1 MKLSKG
7 LSEFER
13 GMHRVSQV
21 VSWAARI
28 TAVAT
33 ALLLTTDVLM
43 RLILDEAIK
52 GTVEIVGLAT
62 VVVAA
67 CSMPYTASENGH
79 LTISTLTEHFAPTS
93 RKIVNAIS
101 FLLGTGF
108 CGLVAWRMYTRAME
122 EAAMTIGR
130 RTAMAEIPYTPFMFL
145 ASFMFLLLA
154 LEFLVTAYDIASH
167 FSRKQPDAE
176 QPILDYD

>member
-7 LSEFER
+7 LSSFER

-21 VSWAARI
+21 VSWAARL

-43 RLILDEAIK
+43 RIFLDEAIK

-67 CSMPYTASENGH
+67 CSMPYTASERGH
-79 LTISTLTEHFAPTS
+79 LTISTLTEHFA
-93 RKIVNAIS
+93 KIPRLIINALS
-101 FLLGTGF
+101 FLLGAGF

-145 ASFMFLLLA
+145 ASIMFLLLA
-154 LEFLVTAYDIASH
+154 LEFLVTTCNIALYA
-167 FSRKQPDAE
+167 SRKHQDDE
-176 QPILDYD
+176 QPIID

>member
-1 MKLSKG
+1 MKLSER
-7 LSEFER
+7 LSKLER

-21 VSWAARI
+21 VSWAARF
-28 TAVAT
+28 TAVAM

-43 RLILDEAIK
+43 RIILDEAIK

-67 CSMPYTASENGH
+67 CSMPYTASERGH
-79 LTISTLTEHFAPTS
+79 LTISTLTEHFAPTL
-93 RKIVNAIS
+93 RKVINAIS
-101 FLLGTGF
+101 FLAGTGF
-108 CGLVAWRMYTRAME
+108 CGLVAWRMYTRALE
-122 EAAMTIGR
+122 ELAMPIGR

-145 ASFMFLLLA
+145 ASAMFLLLA
-154 LEFLVTAYDIASH
+154 LEFLVTAYDIALH
-167 FSRKQPDAE
+167 ISRKQPDA